1 VIGSNHAN
9 YRDDGDAVPPRR
21 NPVMTA
27 LTVVAVFCGA
37 VSLALAVSRRHS
49 GGRAVPVA
57 ELVMLAAMLDLHLPP
72 LGVLPAPVW
81 SLLLMGCAIGVAF
94 ADRLRRARGTHS
106 PGDHLHAGSMLLA
119 AVLVMFLGAGPVDA
133 QAVGSAAHAHAAAS
147 SGSVILLVGIVV
159 AVYASAVV
167 ALVVR
172 RRPNRVETVR
182 RFASL
187 AALVAMAGMTAGPV
201 LA

>member
-1 VIGSNHAN
+1 MIGSNHAN
-9 YRDDGDAVPPRR
+9 IRDVGDGASSRR
-21 NPVMTA
+21 NAVMTA
-27 LTVVAVFCGA
+27 LTAVAVFCGA

-57 ELVMLAAMLDLHLPP
+57 ELVMLAAMLDLHLPS
-72 LGVLPAPVW
+72 LGVLPAPLW

-94 ADRLRRARGTHS
+94 ADRVRRGRGAHS
-106 PGDHLHAGSMLLA
+106 PGDHLHAASMLVA
-119 AVLVMFLGAGPVDA
+119 AVLVMFLGAGPDDA
-133 QAVGSAAHAHAAAS
+133 RALGSTAHAHGAS
-147 SGSVILLVGIVV
+147 SSVSVILLTGIVL

-167 ALVVR
+167 VLVVR

-187 AALVAMAGMTAGPV
+187 AALVAMAGMTAAPV
-201 LA
+201 LG

>member
-1 VIGSNHAN
+1 
-9 YRDDGDAVPPRR
+9 
-21 NPVMTA
+21 MTA
-27 LTVVAVFCGA
+27 LTVVALFCGA

-72 LGVLPAPVW
+72 LGMLPAPVW

-94 ADRLRRARGTHS
+94 ADRVRRRRGTQS
-106 PGDHLHAGSMLLA
+106 PGDDLHAASMLLA
-119 AVLVMFLGAGPVDA
+119 AVLVMFLGAGPGRA
-133 QAVGSAAHAHAAAS
+133 QALGSVAHAHGAATSA
-147 SGSVILLVGIVV
+147 SVILITAIVV
-159 AVYASAVV
+159 AAHGAAVV

-187 AALVAMAGMTAGPV
+187 AALIAMAGMTAGPV
-201 LA
+201 IA